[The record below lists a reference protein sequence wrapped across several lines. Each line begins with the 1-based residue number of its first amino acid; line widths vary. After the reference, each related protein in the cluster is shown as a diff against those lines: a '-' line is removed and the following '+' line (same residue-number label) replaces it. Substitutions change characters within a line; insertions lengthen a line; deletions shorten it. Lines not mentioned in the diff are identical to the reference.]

1 MERFLEIV
9 LWAHVA
15 TGFTGLAAFWIP
27 IFARKGG
34 RSHVR
39 FGRIYARCAYVV
51 TLSAVVASIARVMS
65 YQLQGITMGERPEL
79 YGFAFFLGYLGIATF
94 ASVRQ
99 AIRAVETRRAP
110 EKLRTPFHRAL
121 ASVAIVSSVGVI
133 TIALAAWS
141 EASPI
146 LLALSPVGLFTGGR
160 MLKLM
165 RHPGAEHMGWFYSH
179 MGSMIG
185 GGIAFHTAFAVFG
198 AQRLWN
204 YSLDGALGILP
215 WILPTLIGIPG
226 LVFGMRYYRRRFAKA
241 VPQTS
246 ARPAA

>member
-9 LWAHVA
+9 LWAHVV

-39 FGRIYARCAYVV
+39 FGMVYAVCAYVV
-51 TLSAVVASIARVMS
+51 TLSAVVASIGRVAS

-99 AIRAVETRRAP
+99 AIRVVETRREP
-110 EKLRTPFHRAL
+110 EKLRTPFHHAL
-121 ASVAIVSSVGVI
+121 AYVSIAGSVGVI
-133 TIALAAWS
+133 TAAFAAWS

-146 LLALSPVGLFTGGR
+146 LLALSPVGIFTGTR
-160 MLKLM
+160 MLNLM

-198 AQRLWN
+198 AQRLFE
-204 YSLDGALGILP
+204 YSLEGALGILP
-215 WILPTLIGIPG
+215 WILPTLVGIPG
-226 LVFGMRYYRRRFAKA
+226 IAFATRYYRRRFAK
-241 VPQTS
+241 
-246 ARPAA
+246 PAAQTA